1 MKLSEA
7 IRLGAMLRPQ
17 SFGWQEAVSSG
28 SCALMAANEAIGNA
42 MSDFFG
48 VVNAFPMLNEKRE
61 CPTCGEHHELHW
73 IIAMHLNDKYRWT
86 REQIA
91 DLVATIEAQ
100 AASTVPP
107 MGESE
112 RSSPVSAG
120 SASGVA

>member
-7 IRLGAMLRPQ
+7 IRLGAMLSPQ
-17 SFGWQEAVSSG
+17 NFFFGDVVS
-28 SCALMAANEAIGNA
+28 SCALEAACDALGIAREQWERLDEQFPEMQSSVQCPGCVRIDEAI
-42 MSDFFG
+42 D
-48 VVNAFPMLNEKRE
+48 
-61 CPTCGEHHELHW
+61 
-73 IIAMHLNDKYRWT
+73 IAYHLNDSHEWT

-91 DLVATIEAQ
+91 DWVATIEAQ